1 MQRPGT
7 TLRHR
12 VFTFIGLLILLCVLG
27 SAWTLF
33 RVGGVSQAIDGLRSG
48 WIPLAKSLGQLS
60 TQAQAYQRELERSLG
75 YSQWSSLQGRT
86 ESEANP
92 FRDAASTP
100 NFAVPRW
107 IGESIREE
115 IKRTRAQLEKLQA
128 SELSDVRDQF
138 EKALQK
144 LEQGLDRVEARS
156 DSLSSALN
164 SGSIQDASQE
174 YPRWNRDLVAWT
186 QGAGRMG
193 SEWDRLSRE
202 VFQKTQSR
210 IDVLR
215 TGLQLSLLSMVM
227 LSFVLLWF
235 AERALGPLSR
245 LSQLAREIKRRGLRR
260 EDKDLLADFPIQR
273 SDEVSDLAREF
284 HSMATALLERERV
297 VHDQNAMLETQNRE
311 LRELGRLRERL
322 REAESLAAIG
332 RLSAQVAH
340 EVRNPLHSIGL
351 EAELAIERAQAS
363 GDPTLRQSL
372 QSILESVERL
382 GSITD
387 NYLRF
392 SRTSS
397 GRRSRFDLG
406 EALETV
412 LATYAPACERQA
424 VRVDWRRP
432 EGESLEIEGDR
443 EGIEQA
449 LGNLMSNA
457 LQALESVE
465 NPRIE
470 WSLGSTEHGTIWVR
484 IRDSGAGL
492 PDEIQSRLFAPF
504 STTKAQGTGLGLSWV
519 KRVVD
524 DHSGRIDVEAR
535 GAKDDPFPGASF
547 LIVFPG
553 LEEGRH
559 AGRAE
564 AMIEV
569 NP

>member
-12 VFTFIGLLILLCVLG
+12 VFTFVGLLILLCVMG

-75 YSQWSSLQGRT
+75 YSQWGSLTAGSNGVVADPFN
-86 ESEANP
+86 EST
-92 FRDAASTP
+92 STSR
-100 NFAVPRW
+100 FAVPRW

-115 IKRTRAQLEKLQA
+115 IKRTRSQLEKLQA
-128 SELSDVRDQF
+128 SELADLRAQF
-138 EKALQK
+138 EQAVQK
-144 LEQGLDRVEARS
+144 LEQGLERVEARS
-156 DSLSSALN
+156 EALSSALN
-164 SGSIQDASQE
+164 SGNLQKASEE
-174 YPRWNRDLVAWT
+174 YPKWNRDLLAWS

-210 IDVLR
+210 FDVLR

-245 LSQLAREIKRRGLRR
+245 LSHLAREIKRRGLRR
-260 EDKDLLADFPIQR
+260 EDKDLLAEFPIQR

-297 VHDQNAMLETQNRE
+297 VQDQNATLEAQNRE

-351 EAELAIERAQAS
+351 EAELAIERAQTMA
-363 GDPTLRQSL
+363 DPTLRQSL

-406 EALETV
+406 EALESV
-412 LATYAPACERQA
+412 LATYAPSCERQG
-424 VRVDWRRP
+424 VRVDWHRP
-432 EGESLEIEGDR
+432 GGVPLEIDGDR
-443 EGIEQA
+443 DGIEQA

-457 LQALESVE
+457 LQALETVE
-465 NPRIE
+465 KPRIE
-470 WSLGSTEHGTIWVR
+470 WSLGCTEQGNIWVKV
-484 IRDSGAGL
+484 RDNGAGL
-492 PDEIQSRLFAPF
+492 PEEIQARLFAPF
-504 STTKAQGTGLGLSWV
+504 STTKTQGTGLGLSWV
-519 KRVVD
+519 KRVLD
-524 DHSGRIDVEAR
+524 EHAGRVEVHAR
-535 GAKDDPFPGASF
+535 GSGDEFPGACF
-547 LIVFPG
+547 LLVLPG
-553 LEEGRH
+553 AEELRSVGVARSS
-559 AGRAE
+559 A
-564 AMIEV
+564 EV
-569 NP
+569 NA